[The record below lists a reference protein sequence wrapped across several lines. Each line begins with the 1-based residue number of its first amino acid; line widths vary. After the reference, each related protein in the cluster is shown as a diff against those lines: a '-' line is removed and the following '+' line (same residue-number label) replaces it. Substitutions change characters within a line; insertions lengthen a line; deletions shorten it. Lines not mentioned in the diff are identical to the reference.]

1 MCLNAGFTDAMPF
14 TKIMKYEKGGFY
26 NEEKGKGSSQSV
38 MFMHDTGRSSVRLW
52 QFSMLL
58 KRNSMPLTMIS
69 C

>member
-52 QFSMLL
+52 
-58 KRNSMPLTMIS
+58 
-69 C
+69 